1 MQRLIET
8 DSLTQGSPALLY
20 AKLVSD
26 PWSGVPPRVK
36 EYRQG
41 LPSEIG
47 SALQEAIEAQQ
58 VGFSVIAQAQRL
70 LPGHV
75 LQDQWSER
83 AAVLWQRS
91 KLREG
96 PLIVA
101 F

>member
-70 LPGHV
+70 LPGPLCANV
-75 LQDQWSER
+75 TWNNC
-83 AAVLWQRS
+83 
-91 KLREG
+91 LRQFS
-96 PLIVA
+96 V
-101 F
+101 